1 MSHDEF
7 ERLADQAFEGRVG
20 EPERRRLEA
29 LAAAHPELRERWEDL
44 EAARNGLAGATLEP
58 LPPGLHEALIG
69 ATRAQG
75 ARRSEPRGWLSHIT
89 AAIQVRPVFALGG
102 AVAAGFAIG
111 VVGLGLIMGV
121 LGGGLG
127 TGRDLAPATSAS
139 LPPAPIA
146 PPIAQTL
153 ASSATLDRAG
163 AHVEL
168 SARREAAGIIVRL
181 EARDATPGTVTLE
194 WDPTASRL
202 AGLRWEA
209 DAPSFDPAPGR
220 VTLPIPAASGI
231 ELSFQEIVN
240 GGSSVRA
247 TLSAAGGDVEVTLR
261 LPH

>member
-20 EPERRRLEA
+20 EPERVRLEA
-29 LAAAHPELRERWEDL
+29 LAAAHPELRERWKDL
-44 EAARNGLAGATLEP
+44 EAARTGLAGARLEP

-69 ATRAQG
+69 AARAQG
-75 ARRSEPRGWLSHIT
+75 ARRSEPRGWLSYVT
-89 AAIQVRPVFALGG
+89 AAIQVRPIFALGG

-111 VVGLGLIMGV
+111 VVGLGLMM
-121 LGGGLG
+121 GGLG
-127 TGRDLAPATSAS
+127 AGRDLAPATSAS
-139 LPPAPIA
+139 LPPAPA
-146 PPIAQTL
+146 STSSTL
-153 ASSATLDRAG
+153 SATLDRAG

-168 SARREAAGIIVRL
+168 SARREAAEIIVRL
-181 EARDATPGTVTLE
+181 EARDATSGTVTLE

-202 AGLRWEA
+202 AGLRWEGA

-240 GGSSVRA
+240 GGSSVHA
-247 TLSAAGGDVEVTLR
+247 TLSAAGGDEEVTLR
-261 LPH
+261 LPR